1 MSIKI
6 KNRTPKSTD
15 FSKGE
20 IVVDIKHGH
29 LFFKSN
35 KGVHKI
41 ISELPAQPV
50 QFINQTINYDY

>member
-1 MSIKI
+1 MAIKQ
-6 KNRTPKSTD
+6 KYRTPKSTD

-20 IVVDIKHGH
+20 LVVDVKHGN

-41 ISELPAQPV
+41 ISELPAQPI
-50 QFINQTINYDY
+50 QFVNQTLNYD